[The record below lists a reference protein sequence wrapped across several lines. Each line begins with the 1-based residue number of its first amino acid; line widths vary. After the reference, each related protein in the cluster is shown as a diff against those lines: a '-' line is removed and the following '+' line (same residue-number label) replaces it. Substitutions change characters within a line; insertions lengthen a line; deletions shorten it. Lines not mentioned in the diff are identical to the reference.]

1 MDFDN
6 HVLDLRYYSYKPLTR
21 GQITKRLKLI
31 CCHIFMKYRRK
42 IFHRYFSILAGRT
55 KCGRGEP
62 QTHVGSILSYNLLG
76 GHGILTSKSH
86 DYIFLRNGLNR
97 KFFYNYALINIPVL
111 FWTRNGIAYNI
122 TPLIYR
128 KSMKYRLGRVTKDGK
143 HIYFRLN
150 NDNYIISAPYCKYK
164 YKTSVLFSLLS
175 GSRASRVKY
184 YNRQAR
190 RRRGDRPRAV
200 ALAS

>member
-21 GQITKRLKLI
+21 RQITKRLKLI

-42 IFHRYFSILAGRT
+42 IFHRYFSILARRGG
-55 KCGRGEP
+55 KCSLVEP

-86 DYIFLRNGLNR
+86 DYVFLRNCLNR
-97 KFFYNYALINIPVL
+97 KFFNNYALINIPVI

-128 KSMKYRLGRVTKDGK
+128 KSMKYRLGKVTKDGK

-150 NDNYIISAPYCKYK
+150 NDNYIIYAPYCKYK

-184 YNRQAR
+184 YKNQRRQ
-190 RRRGDRPRAV
+190 RGGGD
-200 ALAS
+200 AS